1 MKRAI
6 LVVGA
11 HADDIEIN
19 TGGTLSFYVDRGYHV
34 VYVMATNNMSGH
46 IATLEVDGSLR
57 HDTESPAA
65 MMARRKR
72 ECDDAVRL
80 LGGKVTVVHLDHP
93 QRHYRT
99 DDGQTI
105 DLNYGSPRPE
115 GVDTALP
122 TIITAYEHAD
132 CRRRVARLLHQH
144 QPECV
149 FTHGVSENNIEH
161 MATSLLV
168 TRAVWEAVADGFDG
182 SLLHWRRGRDFLGP
196 IHCTWETH
204 VDITDHLERKIALI
218 AQHRSQLP
226 MAHRPDFEYRRLAQQ
241 WGSACH
247 CGAAEV
253 FYWVRRSPCSTPDQ
267 DSITAQLLRH
277 TTTTETSAN
286 PVLAGG

>member
-1 MKRAI
+1 MTRTV

-19 TGGTLSFYVDRGYHV
+19 TGGLLSKYVARGYRV

-46 IATLEVDGSLR
+46 VATLLPDGTLR
-57 HDTESPAA
+57 HDTESPRA

-80 LGGKVTVVHLDHP
+80 LGGDVTVVHLDHP

-99 DDGQTI
+99 DDGRTI
-105 DLNYGSPRPE
+105 DLNYGSPTPD
-115 GVDTALP
+115 GVDMAPP

-132 CRRRVARLLHQH
+132 SRNRLARLLLQH
-144 QPECV
+144 EPECV

-168 TRAVWEAVADGFDG
+168 TRAVWEAVADGFAG
-182 SLLHWRRGRDFLGP
+182 SLLHWRRGRDFLGASN
-196 IHCTWETH
+196 CTWDTH
-204 VDITDHLERKIALI
+204 IDITDQLERKIALI

-241 WGSACH
+241 WGQACH
-247 CGAAEV
+247 CDAAEV
-253 FYWVRRSPCSTPDQ
+253 FYWVRRGPGGQ
-267 DSITAQLLRH
+267 DDDAITSELLRH
-277 TTTTETSAN
+277 TTNHDAAA
-286 PVLAGG
+286 PALAIR